1 MVGFAVLMG
10 PPLKPDTYSE
20 NKGVHHIMPR
30 IRNYK
35 KEYAE
40 FHGKPAQV
48 KRRAARNAARLR
60 LSKAGRVSKGDGKD
74 VDHKDRN
81 PKNNS
86 GKNLRV
92 QSIAKNRAR
101 NSNRTNTKP
110 GLLGKRRS
118 ILG

>member
-48 KRRAARNAARLR
+48 KRRAARNAARMR